1 MAIYVGNQKIKD
13 IYLGNQKIKEVYK
26 GEQLVYTAVVDPR
39 SYWVSTGGVKSY
51 FDYENTPIAN
61 FQNSGP
67 NTSSITINGVAVV
80 KNTVKELNFGDSY
93 NFVGNV
99 SNYFIYAF
107 TYLEKINFR
116 GLLGLSTI
124 GAVFFSTNY
133 VLTTLD
139 LSPLVSITSF
149 GNQPFN
155 NLYSLTEIKIGSK
168 DYSGVTAPANGF
180 GSCPNNSSCIIYAST
195 LELANI
201 FKAKF
206 PNLSNWSVAVG

>member
-13 IYLGNQKIKEVYK
+13 IYFGNQKIKEVYK
-26 GEQLVYTAVVDPR
+26 GGQLVYTAVVDPR
-39 SYWVSTGGVKSY
+39 SYWISTSGVKSY
-51 FDYENTPIAN
+51 FDLENTPINN
-61 FQNSGP
+61 FCAV
-67 NTSSITINGVAVV
+67 SSTLTINGVTVT
-80 KNTVKELNFGDSY
+80 KSTVKELNFGDSY
-93 NFVGNV
+93 NNITRV
-99 SNYFIYAF
+99 SSLFLYQF

-124 GAVFFSTNY
+124 RDVFLNENY

-149 GNQPFN
+149 NNQPFN
-155 NLYSLTEIKIGSK
+155 RLYSLSEIKIGSK
-168 DYSGVTAPANGF
+168 DYSGVTFTYANGF
-180 GSCPNNSSCIIYAST
+180 DGCANNSSCIIYAST

-201 FKAKF
+201 FKAKS